1 MTNDSSISDK
11 MFDLA
16 FDGYS
21 TKELA
26 KLAKIPLGDAILL
39 QSNSKNVKSSSYN
52 AMKKTIFKLKLQKT
66 SNKMFTLGLNG
77 YSTQDLAQ
85 KANISKN
92 DAVLIQS
99 KSTIV
104 SENSLI
110 AMEKLTDQLIIKE

>member
-39 QSNSKNVKSSSYN
+39 QSDSKNVKSSSYN